1 MIEMLEDDVLAA
13 LQEAEAYAEEHGA
26 AESLERALARLDR
39 WGGDKLSQRN
49 MFRVRLY
56 KDFAPHSFGFAIFR
70 RDAERATIVG
80 GLIFHPGRLGADT
93 SGSVELAPSADP
105 HWSLHT

>member
-1 MIEMLEDDVLAA
+1 MIEMLEDGVLQA

-26 AESLERALARLDR
+26 TESLERALSRLER

-49 MFRVRLY
+49 MFRVQLY
-56 KDFAPHSFGFAIFR
+56 KDFAPYSFGFAIFR
-70 RDAERATIVG
+70 RGDERAMIVG
-80 GLIFHPGRLGADT
+80 GLIFHPARLGADT
-93 SGSVELAPSADP
+93 SGSVELAPSAEP